1 MNQAMVDTVLCD
13 MDGHGTNNGILNIS
27 DNAVPS
33 AAGIV
38 CKNNL
43 IARGWTVTTD

>member
-13 MDGHGTNNGILNIS
+13 MDGHGTNNGTLNIS
-27 DNAVPS
+27 SNAVPS